1 MAVHAILAAIV
12 LVWLVPS
19 VGLLI
24 TSFRP
29 RADIASSGWWTLNAA
44 RLTLENYA
52 EVLGAQGMGAAFW
65 NSTVITVPATLLTVL
80 VAALAAYGF
89 AWGRFRGRNIM
100 FLVVISLLVVPPQI
114 LLVPVLRLSNQA
126 GLTRILPGYLARPY
140 RPRLASGRLSAAQ
153 FLRRTAGR
161 IGRGREN
168 RWRQRMA
175 GVLAGHAAAVGAGN
189 RVPHHLSIHVDME
202 RLAGGAGVD
211 EQSGHPAH
219 DRARPGAAGNLCWHI
234 MSSAAF
240 ISMAVP
246 LAVFFALQRFFIT
259 GITAGAVKT

>member
-52 EVLGAQGMGAAFW
+52 EVLGARGWAPRLEQYGDHRSGH
-65 NSTVITVPATLLTVL
+65 PADRAGCRSRRLRIRV
-80 VAALAAYGF
+80 
-89 AWGRFRGRNIM
+89 GRFRGRNIM
-100 FLVVISLLVVPPQI
+100 FLVVISLLLVPPQI

-153 FLRRTAGR
+153 FLRGLPGELVEAAKIDGANEWQVFSRVMLPLSVPGIASLTIFQFMWVWNDLLVALVLMNNPDTQPMTVRIQALLGTYAG
-161 IGRGREN
+161 
-168 RWRQRMA
+168 
-175 GVLAGHAAAVGAGN
+175 
-189 RVPHHLSIHVDME
+189 
-202 RLAGGAGVD
+202 
-211 EQSGHPAH
+211 
-219 DRARPGAAGNLCWHI
+219 
-234 MSSAAF
+234 
-240 ISMAVP
+240 
-246 LAVFFALQRFFIT
+246 T
-259 GITAGAVKT
+259 